1 MGKVIGRHFVR
12 TTALLFLVGCSQ
24 IVEPVVLP
32 ELQKEAT
39 DQEVFEIN
47 LQALSLDAAKS
58 LNAARYDR
66 LVSKPGAAFSADA
79 VSEASLSKPFLPSKS
94 ANTPYM
100 LGIGDEVALVQYID
114 ALPTIC
120 SIVNGVDSSQ
130 STSSERQNTT
140 TSASSNIISTSGR
153 VGTDGSL
160 LLIGVGRLDAN
171 GRQISELRDEIRTIL
186 IRNGQA
192 PNFQLEIKGFNSQ
205 KAYITTDR
213 LSRSSAS
220 NAENIS
226 AVIPITDR
234 GVTLRE
240 VIATAGIDFDE
251 SVLTIV
257 RVKRNETTYTIGLS
271 DLLVKNSKELYL
283 KNQDHVFVQSFSY
296 QPGKVF
302 LLGGVKPQIIPILPE
317 SRQTLAEALFAEDGP
332 LAIASAQRS
341 AVYLLRGRNPVQAYH
356 LDAQNP
362 VRVLVANEVELR
374 PNDIVF
380 VSEQPISTFNRT
392 IRPERPLIGEVLSLR
407 NITIL
412 YISQE
417 NS

>member
-47 LQALSLDAAKS
+47 LQALSFDAAKS

-114 ALPTIC
+114 ALPTIG

-160 LLIGVGRLDAN
+160 LLIGVGRLDPEWPGAKFPV
-171 GRQISELRDEIRTIL
+171 GDQ
-186 IRNGQA
+186 
-192 PNFQLEIKGFNSQ
+192 
-205 KAYITTDR
+205 
-213 LSRSSAS
+213 
-220 NAENIS
+220 
-226 AVIPITDR
+226 
-234 GVTLRE
+234 
-240 VIATAGIDFDE
+240 
-251 SVLTIV
+251 
-257 RVKRNETTYTIGLS
+257 RV
-271 DLLVKNSKELYL
+271 
-283 KNQDHVFVQSFSY
+283 
-296 QPGKVF
+296 
-302 LLGGVKPQIIPILPE
+302 
-317 SRQTLAEALFAEDGP
+317 
-332 LAIASAQRS
+332 
-341 AVYLLRGRNPVQAYH
+341 
-356 LDAQNP
+356 
-362 VRVLVANEVELR
+362 
-374 PNDIVF
+374 
-380 VSEQPISTFNRT
+380 
-392 IRPERPLIGEVLSLR
+392 
-407 NITIL
+407 
-412 YISQE
+412 
-417 NS
+417 

>member
-1 MGKVIGRHFVR
+1 MGKFVGRLFVR

-24 IVEPVVLP
+24 ILEPVVLP
-32 ELQKEAT
+32 ELQKEAS
-39 DQEVFEIN
+39 DQEEFEIN
-47 LQALSLDAAKS
+47 LQALSFDAAKS

-114 ALPTIC
+114 ALPTIG
-120 SIVNGVDSSQ
+120 SIVNSVDSSQ
-130 STSSERQNTT
+130 STSSESQNTT
-140 TSASSNIISTSGR
+140 KSESSNIISSSGR

-192 PNFQLEIKGFNSQ
+192 PNFQFEINSFNSQ

-220 NAENIS
+220 NAENIN

-317 SRQTLAEALFAEDGP
+317 SRQTLAEVLFAKDGP

-380 VSEQPISTFNRT
+380 VSEQPLNTFNRT
-392 IRPERPLIGEVLSLR
+392 LAQILPLR
-407 NITIL
+407 IL
-412 YISQE
+412 
-417 NS
+417 

>member
-1 MGKVIGRHFVR
+1 MGKFIGRHFVGA
-12 TTALLFLVGCSQ
+12 TALLFLVGCSQ

-32 ELQKEAT
+32 ELQKEAA

-47 LQALSLDAAKS
+47 LQALSFDAAKS

-79 VSEASLSKPFLPSKS
+79 VSEASLSKSFLPSKS
-94 ANTPYM
+94 ANTPYL
-100 LGIGDEVALVQYID
+100 LGIGDEVALVQYTD
-114 ALPTIC
+114 GLPTIS
-120 SIVNGVDSSQ
+120 SIVNSPGDQ
-130 STSSERQNTT
+130 NITTSST
-140 TSASSNIISTSGR
+140 SNIITTRGR
-153 VGTDGSL
+153 VGTDGNL

-186 IRNGQA
+186 IRNGKA
-192 PNFQLEIKGFNSQ
+192 PNFQLEITGFNSK

-213 LSRSSAS
+213 SGAA
-220 NAENIS
+220 N

-234 GVTLRE
+234 GITLRE
-240 VIATAGIDFDE
+240 VIATAGIGFDE
-251 SVLTIV
+251 RVLTIV
-257 RVKRNETTYTIGLS
+257 RVKRNETTYTVGLS

-317 SRQTLAEALFAEDGP
+317 SRQTLAEALFAENGP

-362 VRVLVANEVELR
+362 LRVLVANEVELR

-392 IRPERPLIGEVLSLR
+392 LANIVPLRILLR
-407 NITIL
+407 DIK
-412 YISQE
+412 
-417 NS
+417 NSDIP

>member
-47 LQALSLDAAKS
+47 LQALSFDAAKS

-114 ALPTIC
+114 ALPTIG

-160 LLIGVGRLDAN
+160 LLIGVGRLDAS
-171 GRQISELRDEIRTIL
+171 GRPISELRDEVRTIL

-192 PNFQLEIKGFNSQ
+192 PNFQLEIKEFNSQ

-317 SRQTLAEALFAEDGP
+317 SRQTLAEALFAEGGP

-392 IRPERPLIGEVLSLR
+392 LANIVPLRILLR
-407 NITIL
+407 DIK
-412 YISQE
+412 
-417 NS
+417 NSDIP

>member
-32 ELQKEAT
+32 ELQKETT

-47 LQALSLDAAKS
+47 LQALSFDAAKS

-79 VSEASLSKPFLPSKS
+79 VSEASLSKPFLPSQS
-94 ANTPYM
+94 ANTPYF

-114 ALPTIC
+114 GLPTIG
-120 SIVNGVDSSQ
+120 SMSNL
-130 STSSERQNTT
+130 SEGQNRDI
-140 TSASSNIISTSGR
+140 SATSNIISTNGR

-186 IRNGQA
+186 IRNGKA
-192 PNFQLEIKGFNSQ
+192 PNFQLEIVGFNSKQ
-205 KAYITTDR
+205 AYITTDR
-213 LSRSSAS
+213 SAGA
-220 NAENIS
+220 N

-240 VIATAGIDFDE
+240 VIATAGIGFDE
-251 SVLTIV
+251 RVLTIV

-317 SRQTLAEALFAEDGP
+317 SRQTLAEALFAKDGP

-392 IRPERPLIGEVLSLR
+392 LANIVPLRILLR
-407 NITIL
+407 DIK
-412 YISQE
+412 
-417 NS
+417 NSDIP

>member
-1 MGKVIGRHFVR
+1 MGKFIGRHFVR

-47 LQALSLDAAKS
+47 LQALSFDAAKS

-79 VSEASLSKPFLPSKS
+79 VSEASLSKPFLPSQS
-94 ANTPYM
+94 ANPPYF
-100 LGIGDEVALVQYID
+100 LGIGDEVALVQYVD
-114 ALPTIC
+114 SLPTIG
-120 SIVNGVDSSQ
+120 SMSNL
-130 STSSERQNTT
+130 SEGQNRDI
-140 TSASSNIISTSGR
+140 SATSNIIATKGR

-186 IRNGQA
+186 IRSGKA
-192 PNFQLEIKGFNSQ
+192 PNFQLEIAGFNSKQ
-205 KAYITTDR
+205 AFITTD
-213 LSRSSAS
+213 SSSGA
-220 NAENIS
+220 N

-240 VIATAGIDFDE
+240 VVATAGIGFDE
-251 SVLTIV
+251 RVLTIV

-362 VRVLVANEVELR
+362 LRVLVANEVELR

-380 VSEQPISTFNRT
+380 VSEQPISTFNRALGS
-392 IRPERPLIGEVLSLR
+392 IVPLRILLR
-407 NITIL
+407 DIKNGAIP
-412 YISQE
+412 
-417 NS
+417 

>member
-47 LQALSLDAAKS
+47 LQALSFDAAKS

-114 ALPTIC
+114 ALPTIG

-302 LLGGVKPQIIPILPE
+302 LLCGVNPQIIPILPE

-374 PNDIVF
+374 PNYIVF

-392 IRPERPLIGEVLSLR
+392 LASIVPLRILLR
-407 NITIL
+407 DIK
-412 YISQE
+412 
-417 NS
+417 NSDIP

>member
-1 MGKVIGRHFVR
+1 MGKFIGRHFFGA
-12 TTALLFLVGCSQ
+12 TALLFLVGCSQ

-39 DQEVFEIN
+39 DQEEFEIN
-47 LQALSLDAAKS
+47 LQALSFDAAKS

-94 ANTPYM
+94 ANTPYL
-100 LGIGDEVALVQYID
+100 LGIGDEVSLVQYID
-114 ALPTIC
+114 GLPTIS
-120 SIVNGVDSSQ
+120 SIVNSPDDQ
-130 STSSERQNTT
+130 NISTSST
-140 TSASSNIISTSGR
+140 SNIITTRGR
-153 VGTDGSL
+153 VGTDGNL

-186 IRNGQA
+186 IRNGKA
-192 PNFQLEIKGFNSQ
+192 PNFQLEITGFNSK

-213 LSRSSAS
+213 SGVA
-220 NAENIS
+220 N

-234 GVTLRE
+234 GITLRE
-240 VIATAGIDFDE
+240 VIATAGIGFDE
-251 SVLTIV
+251 RVLTIV

-317 SRQTLAEALFAEDGP
+317 SRQTLAEALFAENGP

-362 VRVLVANEVELR
+362 LRVLVANEVELR

-392 IRPERPLIGEVLSLR
+392 LANIVPLRILLR
-407 NITIL
+407 DIK
-412 YISQE
+412 
-417 NS
+417 NSDIP

>member
-32 ELQKEAT
+32 ELQKETT

-47 LQALSLDAAKS
+47 LQALSFDAAKS

-114 ALPTIC
+114 ALPTIG

-130 STSSERQNTT
+130 STSTEMLNTT
-140 TSASSNIISTSGR
+140 TSASSNIISTRGR

-192 PNFQLEIKGFNSQ
+192 PNFQLEINEFNSQ

-220 NAENIS
+220 NAANIS

-317 SRQTLAEALFAEDGP
+317 SRQTLAEALFAKDGP

-392 IRPERPLIGEVLSLR
+392 LANIVPLRILLR
-407 NITIL
+407 DIKNSNIP
-412 YISQE
+412 
-417 NS
+417 

>member
-1 MGKVIGRHFVR
+1 MGKFIGRHFVR

-39 DQEVFEIN
+39 DQEAFEIN
-47 LQALSLDAAKS
+47 LQALSFDAAKS

-114 ALPTIC
+114 ALPTIG
-120 SIVNGVDSSQ
+120 SIVNGVDPSQ
-130 STSSERQNTT
+130 GTSSERQNTT

-192 PNFQLEIKGFNSQ
+192 PNFQLEIKEFNSQ

-392 IRPERPLIGEVLSLR
+392 LANIVPLRILLR
-407 NITIL
+407 DIK
-412 YISQE
+412 
-417 NS
+417 NSDIP

>member
-1 MGKVIGRHFVR
+1 MGKFIGRHFFGV
-12 TTALLFLVGCSQ
+12 TALLFLVGCSQ

-39 DQEVFEIN
+39 DQEAFEIN
-47 LQALSLDAAKS
+47 LQALSFDAAKS

-79 VSEASLSKPFLPSKS
+79 VSEASLSKPFLPPKS

-114 ALPTIC
+114 GLPTIG
-120 SIVNGVDSSQ
+120 SIVNGLGSSQ
-130 STSSERQNTT
+130 STSSEGQNTT
-140 TSASSNIISTSGR
+140 TTATSNIISTSGR

-160 LLIGVGRLDAN
+160 LLIGVGRLDAS

-186 IRNGQA
+186 IRNGKA
-192 PNFQLEIKGFNSQ
+192 PNFQLEIVEFNSK

-213 LSRSSAS
+213 SS
-220 NAENIS
+220 NAN

-317 SRQTLAEALFAEDGP
+317 SRQTLAEALFAENGP

-362 VRVLVANEVELR
+362 IRVLVANEVELR

-392 IRPERPLIGEVLSLR
+392 LANIVPLRILLR
-407 NITIL
+407 DIKNSNIP
-412 YISQE
+412 
-417 NS
+417 

>member
-1 MGKVIGRHFVR
+1 MGKVFGRHFVR

-32 ELQKEAT
+32 ELQKETT

-47 LQALSLDAAKS
+47 LQALSFDAAKS

-114 ALPTIC
+114 ALPTIG

-130 STSSERQNTT
+130 STSSEMQNTT
-140 TSASSNIISTSGR
+140 TSASSNIISTRGR

-192 PNFQLEIKGFNSQ
+192 PNFQLEINEFNSQ

-220 NAENIS
+220 NAANIS

-240 VIATAGIDFDE
+240 LIATAGIDFDE

-317 SRQTLAEALFAEDGP
+317 SRQTLAEALFAKDGP

-392 IRPERPLIGEVLSLR
+392 LANIVPLRILLR
-407 NITIL
+407 DI
-412 YISQE
+412 Q
-417 NS
+417 NSKIP

>member
-1 MGKVIGRHFVR
+1 MGKFIGRYFVR

-47 LQALSLDAAKS
+47 LQALSFEAAKS

-66 LVSKPGAAFSADA
+66 LVTKPGAAFSADA

-114 ALPTIC
+114 ALPTIG

-130 STSSERQNTT
+130 SASSERQNTT
-140 TSASSNIISTSGR
+140 TSASSSIISTSGR
-153 VGTDGSL
+153 VGADGSL

-205 KAYITTDR
+205 KAYITTDL

-220 NAENIS
+220 KAANIS
-226 AVIPITDR
+226 AGIPITDR
-234 GVTLRE
+234 GITLRE

-271 DLLVKNSKELYL
+271 DLLVKNSEELYL

-302 LLGGVKPQIIPILPE
+302 LLGGVTPQIIPILPE
-317 SRQTLAEALFAEDGP
+317 NRQTLAEALFAKNGP
-332 LAIASAQRS
+332 LATASAQRS

-362 VRVLVANEVELR
+362 LRVLVANEVELR

-392 IRPERPLIGEVLSLR
+392 LANILPLRILLR
-407 NITIL
+407 DI
-412 YISQE
+412 E
-417 NS
+417 NSNIP

>member
-1 MGKVIGRHFVR
+1 MGKFIGRYFVR

-39 DQEVFEIN
+39 DQEAFEIN
-47 LQALSLDAAKS
+47 LQALSFDAAKS

-79 VSEASLSKPFLPSKS
+79 VSEASLSKPFLPSQS
-94 ANTPYM
+94 ANTPYF

-114 ALPTIC
+114 GLPTIG
-120 SIVNGVDSSQ
+120 SMSNL
-130 STSSERQNTT
+130 SEGQNRDI
-140 TSASSNIISTSGR
+140 SATSNIISTNGR

-186 IRNGQA
+186 IRNGKA
-192 PNFQLEIKGFNSQ
+192 PNFQLEIVGFNSKQ
-205 KAYITTDR
+205 AYITTDR
-213 LSRSSAS
+213 SAGA
-220 NAENIS
+220 N

-240 VIATAGIDFDE
+240 VIATAGIGFDE
-251 SVLTIV
+251 RVLTIV

-317 SRQTLAEALFAEDGP
+317 SRQTLAEALFAAGGP

-392 IRPERPLIGEVLSLR
+392 LASIVPLRILLR
-407 NITIL
+407 DIKNGDIP
-412 YISQE
+412 
-417 NS
+417 

>member
-32 ELQKEAT
+32 ELQKEET

-47 LQALSLDAAKS
+47 LQALSFDAAKS

-79 VSEASLSKPFLPSKS
+79 VSEASLSKPFLQSKS

-114 ALPTIC
+114 ALPTIG

-160 LLIGVGRLDAN
+160 LLIGVCLLYAN
-171 GRQISELRDEIRTIL
+171 CRQISELRDEIRTIL

-257 RVKRNETTYTIGLS
+257 RVKLNETTYTIGLS

-392 IRPERPLIGEVLSLR
+392 LASIVPLRILLR
-407 NITIL
+407 DIK
-412 YISQE
+412 
-417 NS
+417 NSDIP

>member
-47 LQALSLDAAKS
+47 LQALSFDAAKS

-66 LVSKPGAAFSADA
+66 LVSKPGAAFSAGA

-114 ALPTIC
+114 ALPTIG

-192 PNFQLEIKGFNSQ
+192 PNFQLEIKEFNSQ

-392 IRPERPLIGEVLSLR
+392 LASIVPLSILLR
-407 NITIL
+407 DIK
-412 YISQE
+412 
-417 NS
+417 NSDSP

>member
-1 MGKVIGRHFVR
+1 MGKFIGRHFVGA
-12 TTALLFLVGCSQ
+12 TALLFLVGCSQ

-32 ELQKEAT
+32 ELQKEAA
-39 DQEVFEIN
+39 DQEAFEIN
-47 LQALSLDAAKS
+47 LQALSFDAAKS

-94 ANTPYM
+94 ANTPYL
-100 LGIGDEVALVQYID
+100 LGIGDEVSLVQYID
-114 ALPTIC
+114 GLPTIS
-120 SIVNGVDSSQ
+120 SIVNSPDDQ
-130 STSSERQNTT
+130 NITTSST
-140 TSASSNIISTSGR
+140 SNIITTRGR
-153 VGTDGSL
+153 VGTDGNL

-186 IRNGQA
+186 IRNGKA
-192 PNFQLEIKGFNSQ
+192 PNFQLEITEFNSK

-213 LSRSSAS
+213 SGAA
-220 NAENIS
+220 N

-234 GVTLRE
+234 GITLRE
-240 VIATAGIDFDE
+240 VIAIAGIGFDE
-251 SVLTIV
+251 RVLTIV
-257 RVKRNETTYTIGLS
+257 RVKRNETTYTVGLS

-317 SRQTLAEALFAEDGP
+317 SRQTLAEALFAENGP

-362 VRVLVANEVELR
+362 LRVLVANEVELR

-392 IRPERPLIGEVLSLR
+392 LANIVPLRILLR
-407 NITIL
+407 DIQNNNIP
-412 YISQE
+412 
-417 NS
+417 

>member
-1 MGKVIGRHFVR
+1 MGKFIGRHFVR

-32 ELQKEAT
+32 KLQKEAT
-39 DQEVFEIN
+39 DQEAFEIN
-47 LQALSLDAAKS
+47 LQALSFDAAKS

-79 VSEASLSKPFLPSKS
+79 VSEASLSKLFLPSKS

-100 LGIGDEVALVQYID
+100 LGIGDEVALVQYKD
-114 ALPTIC
+114 ALPTIG

-130 STSSERQNTT
+130 STSTEMLNTT
-140 TSASSNIISTSGR
+140 TSASSNIISTRGR

-192 PNFQLEIKGFNSQ
+192 PNFQLEINEFNSQ

-220 NAENIS
+220 NAANIS

-240 VIATAGIDFDE
+240 LIATAGIDFDE

-317 SRQTLAEALFAEDGP
+317 SRQTLAEALFAAGGP

-392 IRPERPLIGEVLSLR
+392 LASIVPLRILLR
-407 NITIL
+407 DIK
-412 YISQE
+412 
-417 NS
+417 NSDIP

>member
-1 MGKVIGRHFVR
+1 MGKFIGRHFVR

-32 ELQKEAT
+32 KLQKEAT
-39 DQEVFEIN
+39 DQEAFEIN
-47 LQALSLDAAKS
+47 LQALSFDAAKS

-79 VSEASLSKPFLPSKS
+79 VSDASLSKPFLPSKS

-114 ALPTIC
+114 ALPTIG

-130 STSSERQNTT
+130 STSTEMLNTT
-140 TSASSNIISTSGR
+140 TSASSNIISTRGR

-192 PNFQLEIKGFNSQ
+192 PNFQLEINEFNSQ

-220 NAENIS
+220 NAANIS

-240 VIATAGIDFDE
+240 LIATAGIDFDE

-317 SRQTLAEALFAEDGP
+317 SRQTLAEALFAEGGP

-392 IRPERPLIGEVLSLR
+392 LASIVPLRILLR
-407 NITIL
+407 DIKNGDIP
-412 YISQE
+412 
-417 NS
+417 

>member
-47 LQALSLDAAKS
+47 LQALSFDAAKS

-114 ALPTIC
+114 ALPTIG

-392 IRPERPLIGEVLSLR
+392 LASIVPLRILLR
-407 NITIL
+407 DIK
-412 YISQE
+412 
-417 NS
+417 NSDIP

>member
-1 MGKVIGRHFVR
+1 MGKFIGKHFVR

-32 ELQKEAT
+32 ELQKEAA

-47 LQALSLDAAKS
+47 LQALSFDAAKS

-114 ALPTIC
+114 ALPTIG
-120 SIVNGVDSSQ
+120 SIVNGVDPSQ
-130 STSSERQNTT
+130 GTSSERQNTT

-192 PNFQLEIKGFNSQ
+192 PNFQLEIKEFNSQ

-257 RVKRNETTYTIGLS
+257 RVKRDETTYTIGLS

-392 IRPERPLIGEVLSLR
+392 LASIVPLRILLR
-407 NITIL
+407 DIK
-412 YISQE
+412 
-417 NS
+417 NSDIP

>member
-1 MGKVIGRHFVR
+1 M
-12 TTALLFLVGCSQ
+12 
-24 IVEPVVLP
+24 
-32 ELQKEAT
+32 
-39 DQEVFEIN
+39 
-47 LQALSLDAAKS
+47 
-58 LNAARYDR
+58 
-66 LVSKPGAAFSADA
+66 
-79 VSEASLSKPFLPSKS
+79 
-94 ANTPYM
+94 
-100 LGIGDEVALVQYID
+100 
-114 ALPTIC
+114 
-120 SIVNGVDSSQ
+120 
-130 STSSERQNTT
+130 
-140 TSASSNIISTSGR
+140 
-153 VGTDGSL
+153 
-160 LLIGVGRLDAN
+160 IGVGRLDAN

-186 IRNGQA
+186 IRNGKA
-192 PNFQLEIKGFNSQ
+192 PNFQLEIAGFNSKQ
-205 KAYITTDR
+205 AFITTD
-213 LSRSSAS
+213 SSSGA
-220 NAENIS
+220 N

-362 VRVLVANEVELR
+362 LRVLVANEVELR

-380 VSEQPISTFNRT
+380 VSEQPISTFNRALGS
-392 IRPERPLIGEVLSLR
+392 IVPLRILLR
-407 NITIL
+407 DIKNGAIP
-412 YISQE
+412 
-417 NS
+417 

>member
-47 LQALSLDAAKS
+47 LQALSFDAAKS

-114 ALPTIC
+114 ALPTIG

-171 GRQISELRDEIRTIL
+171 GRQISELLDEIITIL

-392 IRPERPLIGEVLSLR
+392 LASIVPLRILLR
-407 NITIL
+407 DIK
-412 YISQE
+412 
-417 NS
+417 NSDIP

>member
-1 MGKVIGRHFVR
+1 MGKFIGRHFVGA
-12 TTALLFLVGCSQ
+12 TALLFLVGCSQ

-32 ELQKEAT
+32 ELQKEAA

-47 LQALSLDAAKS
+47 LQALSFDAAKS

-94 ANTPYM
+94 ANTPYL
-100 LGIGDEVALVQYID
+100 LGIGDEVSLVQYID
-114 ALPTIC
+114 GLPTIS
-120 SIVNGVDSSQ
+120 SIVNSPDDQ
-130 STSSERQNTT
+130 NITTSST
-140 TSASSNIISTSGR
+140 SNIITTRGR
-153 VGTDGSL
+153 VGTDGNL

-186 IRNGQA
+186 IRNGKA
-192 PNFQLEIKGFNSQ
+192 PNFQLEITGFNSK

-213 LSRSSAS
+213 SGAP
-220 NAENIS
+220 NAVIPI

-234 GVTLRE
+234 GITLRE
-240 VIATAGIDFDE
+240 VIATAGIGFDE
-251 SVLTIV
+251 RVLTIV
-257 RVKRNETTYTIGLS
+257 RVKRNETTYTVGLS
-271 DLLVKNSKELYL
+271 DLLVKNSKEPYL

-317 SRQTLAEALFAEDGP
+317 SRQTLAEALFAENGP

-341 AVYLLRGRNPVQAYH
+341 AVFLLRGRNPVQAYH

-362 VRVLVANEVELR
+362 IRVLVANEVELR

-392 IRPERPLIGEVLSLR
+392 LANIVPLRILLR
-407 NITIL
+407 DIK
-412 YISQE
+412 
-417 NS
+417 NSDIP

>member
-1 MGKVIGRHFVR
+1 MGKFIGRHFVR

-32 ELQKEAT
+32 KLQKEAT
-39 DQEVFEIN
+39 DQEAFEIN
-47 LQALSLDAAKS
+47 LQALSFDAAKS

-79 VSEASLSKPFLPSKS
+79 VSEASLSKLFLPSKS

-100 LGIGDEVALVQYID
+100 LGIGDEVALVQYKD
-114 ALPTIC
+114 ALPTIG

-130 STSSERQNTT
+130 STSTEMLNTT
-140 TSASSNIISTSGR
+140 TSASSNIISTRGR

-192 PNFQLEIKGFNSQ
+192 PNFQLEINEFNSQ

-220 NAENIS
+220 NAANIS

-240 VIATAGIDFDE
+240 LIATAGIDFDE

-317 SRQTLAEALFAEDGP
+317 SRQTLAEALFAKDGP

-392 IRPERPLIGEVLSLR
+392 LANIVPLRILLR
-407 NITIL
+407 DIKNSNIP
-412 YISQE
+412 
-417 NS
+417 

>member
-1 MGKVIGRHFVR
+1 MGKFIGRHFVGA
-12 TTALLFLVGCSQ
+12 TALLFLVGCSQ

-32 ELQKEAT
+32 ELQKEAA

-47 LQALSLDAAKS
+47 LQALSFDAAKS

-114 ALPTIC
+114 ALPTIG
-120 SIVNGVDSSQ
+120 SIVNGVDPSQ
-130 STSSERQNTT
+130 GTSSERQNTT

-192 PNFQLEIKGFNSQ
+192 PNFQLEIKEFNSQ

-257 RVKRNETTYTIGLS
+257 RVKRDETTYTIGLS

-362 VRVLVANEVELR
+362 IRVLVANEVELR

-392 IRPERPLIGEVLSLR
+392 LANILPLRILLR
-407 NITIL
+407 DVK
-412 YISQE
+412 
-417 NS
+417 NSDIP

>member
-1 MGKVIGRHFVR
+1 MGKFIGRHFFGA
-12 TTALLFLVGCSQ
+12 TALLFLVGCSQ

-39 DQEVFEIN
+39 DQEAFEIN
-47 LQALSLDAAKS
+47 LQALSFDAAKS

-94 ANTPYM
+94 TNTPYM

-114 ALPTIC
+114 ALPTIG
-120 SIVNGVDSSQ
+120 SIVNGVDLSQ
-130 STSSERQNTT
+130 GTSSERQNTT

-186 IRNGQA
+186 IRNGKA
-192 PNFQLEIKGFNSQ
+192 PNFQLEITEFNSK

-213 LSRSSAS
+213 TGAA
-220 NAENIS
+220 N

-234 GVTLRE
+234 GITLRE
-240 VIATAGIDFDE
+240 VIATAGIGFDE
-251 SVLTIV
+251 RVLTIV

-317 SRQTLAEALFAEDGP
+317 SRQTLAEALFAENGP
-332 LAIASAQRS
+332 LAIDSAQRS

-362 VRVLVANEVELR
+362 LRVLVANELELR

-392 IRPERPLIGEVLSLR
+392 LANIVPLRILLR
-407 NITIL
+407 DIK
-412 YISQE
+412 
-417 NS
+417 NSDIP

>member
-1 MGKVIGRHFVR
+1 MGKFIGRHFVGA
-12 TTALLFLVGCSQ
+12 TALLFLVGCSQ

-32 ELQKEAT
+32 ELQKEAA

-47 LQALSLDAAKS
+47 LQALSFDAAKS

-94 ANTPYM
+94 ANTPYL
-100 LGIGDEVALVQYID
+100 LGIGDEVSLVQYID
-114 ALPTIC
+114 GLPTIS
-120 SIVNGVDSSQ
+120 SIVNSPDDQ
-130 STSSERQNTT
+130 NITTSST
-140 TSASSNIISTSGR
+140 SNIITTRGR
-153 VGTDGSL
+153 VGTDGNL

-186 IRNGQA
+186 IRNGKA
-192 PNFQLEIKGFNSQ
+192 PNFQLEITGFNSK
-205 KAYITTDR
+205 KAYITTD
-213 LSRSSAS
+213 LSGAPD
-220 NAENIS
+220 

-234 GVTLRE
+234 GITLRE
-240 VIATAGIDFDE
+240 VIATAGIGFDE
-251 SVLTIV
+251 RVLTIV
-257 RVKRNETTYTIGLS
+257 RVKRNETTYTVGLS

-317 SRQTLAEALFAEDGP
+317 SRQTLAEALFAENGP

-362 VRVLVANEVELR
+362 LRVLVANEVELR

-392 IRPERPLIGEVLSLR
+392 LANIVPLRILLR
-407 NITIL
+407 DIK
-412 YISQE
+412 
-417 NS
+417 NSDIP

>member
-1 MGKVIGRHFVR
+1 MGKFIGRRLVR
-12 TTALLFLVGCSQ
+12 TSALLFLVGCSQ
-24 IVEPVVLP
+24 IVEPIVLP

-39 DQEVFEIN
+39 DQEAFEIN
-47 LQALSLDAAKS
+47 LQALSFDAAQS
-58 LNAARYDR
+58 LNAARYNR

-79 VSEASLSKPFLPSKS
+79 VSEASLSKPFLPSNS

-114 ALPTIC
+114 ALPTIG
-120 SIVNGVDSSQ
+120 SIVNGVDSSP

-140 TSASSNIISTSGR
+140 SSASSNIISTSGR

-160 LLIGVGRLDAN
+160 LLIGVGRLDAR

-317 SRQTLAEALFAEDGP
+317 SRQTLAEALFAEGGP
-332 LAIASAQRS
+332 LGIASAQRS

-362 VRVLVANEVELR
+362 LRVLVANEVELR

-392 IRPERPLIGEVLSLR
+392 LANIVPLRILLR
-407 NITIL
+407 DIK
-412 YISQE
+412 
-417 NS
+417 NSDIP

>member
-32 ELQKEAT
+32 ELQKETT

-47 LQALSLDAAKS
+47 LQALSFDAAKS

-114 ALPTIC
+114 ALPTIG

-220 NAENIS
+220 NAANIS

-392 IRPERPLIGEVLSLR
+392 LASIVPLRILLR
-407 NITIL
+407 DIKNGDIP
-412 YISQE
+412 
-417 NS
+417 

>member
-1 MGKVIGRHFVR
+1 MGKFIGRHFVR

-39 DQEVFEIN
+39 DQEAFEIN
-47 LQALSLDAAKS
+47 LQALSFDAAKS

-79 VSEASLSKPFLPSKS
+79 VSEASLSKPFLPSQS
-94 ANTPYM
+94 ANTPYF

-114 ALPTIC
+114 GLPTIG
-120 SIVNGVDSSQ
+120 SMSNL
-130 STSSERQNTT
+130 SEGQNRDI
-140 TSASSNIISTSGR
+140 SATSNIISTNGR

-186 IRNGQA
+186 IRNGKA
-192 PNFQLEIKGFNSQ
+192 PNFQLEIVGFNSKQ
-205 KAYITTDR
+205 AYITTDR
-213 LSRSSAS
+213 SAGA
-220 NAENIS
+220 N

-240 VIATAGIDFDE
+240 VIATAGIGFDE
-251 SVLTIV
+251 RVLTIV

-317 SRQTLAEALFAEDGP
+317 SRQTLAEALFAEGGP

-392 IRPERPLIGEVLSLR
+392 LASIVPLRILLR
-407 NITIL
+407 DIKNGDIP
-412 YISQE
+412 
-417 NS
+417 

>member
-1 MGKVIGRHFVR
+1 MGKFIGRHFVGA
-12 TTALLFLVGCSQ
+12 TALLFLVGCSQ

-32 ELQKEAT
+32 ELQKEAA

-47 LQALSLDAAKS
+47 LQALSFDAAKS

-79 VSEASLSKPFLPSKS
+79 VSEASLSRPFLPSKS

-114 ALPTIC
+114 ALPTIG
-120 SIVNGVDSSQ
+120 SIVNGVDPSQ
-130 STSSERQNTT
+130 GTSSEKQNTT

-153 VGTDGSL
+153 VSTDGSL

-192 PNFQLEIKGFNSQ
+192 PNFQLEIKEFNSQ

-257 RVKRNETTYTIGLS
+257 RVKRDETTYTIGLS

-392 IRPERPLIGEVLSLR
+392 LANLVPLR
-407 NITIL
+407 NL
-412 YISQE
+412 LKGE
-417 NS
+417 

>member
-1 MGKVIGRHFVR
+1 MGKFIGRHFVR

-32 ELQKEAT
+32 ELQNEAT
-39 DQEVFEIN
+39 DQEAFEIN
-47 LQALSLDAAKS
+47 LQALSFDAAKS

-79 VSEASLSKPFLPSKS
+79 VSEASLSKPFLPSQS
-94 ANTPYM
+94 ANTPYF

-114 ALPTIC
+114 GLPTIG
-120 SIVNGVDSSQ
+120 SMSNL
-130 STSSERQNTT
+130 SEGQNRDI
-140 TSASSNIISTSGR
+140 SATSNIISTKGR

-186 IRNGQA
+186 IRNGKA
-192 PNFQLEIKGFNSQ
+192 PNFQLEIVGFNSKQ
-205 KAYITTDR
+205 AFITTD
-213 LSRSSAS
+213 SSSGA
-220 NAENIS
+220 N
-226 AVIPITDR
+226 AVIPITDG

-240 VIATAGIDFDE
+240 VIATAGIGFDE
-251 SVLTIV
+251 RVLTIV

-317 SRQTLAEALFAEDGP
+317 SRQTLAEALFAKDGP

-362 VRVLVANEVELR
+362 LRVLVANEVELR

-380 VSEQPISTFNRT
+380 VSEQPISTFNRALGS
-392 IRPERPLIGEVLSLR
+392 ILPLRILLR
-407 NITIL
+407 DI
-412 YISQE
+412 E
-417 NS
+417 NGDIP

>member
-1 MGKVIGRHFVR
+1 MGKFIGRHFVR

-32 ELQKEAT
+32 ELQNEAT
-39 DQEVFEIN
+39 DQEAFEIN
-47 LQALSLDAAKS
+47 LQALSFDAAKS

-94 ANTPYM
+94 ANTPYL

-114 ALPTIC
+114 GLPTIG
-120 SIVNGVDSSQ
+120 SIVNGSGSSV
-130 STSSERQNTT
+130 SNLSEGLNRDI
-140 TSASSNIISTSGR
+140 SATSNIISTRGR

-186 IRNGQA
+186 IRNGKA
-192 PNFQLEIKGFNSQ
+192 PNFQLEIVGFNSKQ
-205 KAYITTDR
+205 AYITTDR
-213 LSRSSAS
+213 SSGA
-220 NAENIS
+220 N

-240 VIATAGIDFDE
+240 VIATAGIGFDE
-251 SVLTIV
+251 RVLTIV

-317 SRQTLAEALFAEDGP
+317 SRQTLAEALFAQGGP

-392 IRPERPLIGEVLSLR
+392 LASIVPLRILLR
-407 NITIL
+407 DIKNGDIP
-412 YISQE
+412 
-417 NS
+417 

>member
-1 MGKVIGRHFVR
+1 MGKFIGRHFVR

-32 ELQKEAT
+32 KLQKEAT
-39 DQEVFEIN
+39 DQEAFEIN
-47 LQALSLDAAKS
+47 LQALSFDAAKS

-114 ALPTIC
+114 ALPTIG

-140 TSASSNIISTSGR
+140 TSASANIISTSGR

-192 PNFQLEIKGFNSQ
+192 PNFQLEINEFNSQ

-220 NAENIS
+220 NAANIS

-240 VIATAGIDFDE
+240 LIATAGIDFDE

-317 SRQTLAEALFAEDGP
+317 SRQTLAEALFAEGGP

-392 IRPERPLIGEVLSLR
+392 LASIVPLRILLR
-407 NITIL
+407 DIKNGDIP
-412 YISQE
+412 
-417 NS
+417 

>member
-39 DQEVFEIN
+39 DQEAFEIN
-47 LQALSLDAAKS
+47 LQALSFDAAKS

-114 ALPTIC
+114 ALPTIG
-120 SIVNGVDSSQ
+120 SIVNGVDPSQ
-130 STSSERQNTT
+130 GTSSERQNTT

-192 PNFQLEIKGFNSQ
+192 PNFQLEIKEFNSQ

-257 RVKRNETTYTIGLS
+257 RVKRDETTYTIGLS

-317 SRQTLAEALFAEDGP
+317 SRQTLAEALFAKDGP

-392 IRPERPLIGEVLSLR
+392 LASIVPLRILLR
-407 NITIL
+407 DIK
-412 YISQE
+412 
-417 NS
+417 NSDIP

>member
-47 LQALSLDAAKS
+47 LQALSFDAAKS

-114 ALPTIC
+114 ALPTIG

-171 GRQISELRDEIRTIL
+171 GRQISELRDEIITIL

-392 IRPERPLIGEVLSLR
+392 LASIVPLRILLR
-407 NITIL
+407 DIK
-412 YISQE
+412 
-417 NS
+417 NSDIP

>member
-1 MGKVIGRHFVR
+1 MGKFVGRLFVR

-24 IVEPVVLP
+24 ILEPVVLP
-32 ELQKEAT
+32 ELQKEAS
-39 DQEVFEIN
+39 DQEEFEIN
-47 LQALSLDAAKS
+47 LQALSFDAAKS

-114 ALPTIC
+114 ALPTIG
-120 SIVNGVDSSQ
+120 SIVNSVDSSQ
-130 STSSERQNTT
+130 STSSESQNTT
-140 TSASSNIISTSGR
+140 KSESSNIISSSGR

-192 PNFQLEIKGFNSQ
+192 PNFQFEINSFNSQ

-220 NAENIS
+220 NAENIN

-317 SRQTLAEALFAEDGP
+317 SRQTLAEVLFAKDGP

-380 VSEQPISTFNRT
+380 VSEQPLNTFNRT
-392 IRPERPLIGEVLSLR
+392 LAQILPLRILLR
-407 NITIL
+407 NIQNDGIP
-412 YISQE
+412 
-417 NS
+417 